1 MKGINKLQNY
11 YELLIAMVSVFFSSL
26 IINIIMKKGTS
37 FDYLLITMADLKRTI
52 SIPVISAFLII
63 FLKRIKQIAV
73 LIVFMKLFNPDI
85 VNNLSIVIL
94 SSFYGVLMSVQAYAG
109 GIYMVGIFLVSILPQ
124 YILYYMCVD
133 LTYKFYKGKVFNKN
147 KAKFFCTIIMLTVIG
162 TFLEE
167 NFLRF
172 FLK

>member
-1 MKGINKLQNY
+1 
-11 YELLIAMVSVFFSSL
+11 
-26 IINIIMKKGTS
+26 
-37 FDYLLITMADLKRTI
+37 
-52 SIPVISAFLII
+52 
-63 FLKRIKQIAV
+63 
-73 LIVFMKLFNPDI
+73 
-85 VNNLSIVIL
+85 
-94 SSFYGVLMSVQAYAG
+94 
-109 GIYMVGIFLVSILPQ
+109 MVGIFLVSILPQ